1 MSRRNQQINV
11 KVPRKKVIASLEK
24 ALKKLE
30 SNWENQAQAEEKYQ
44 KELEKWKN
52 QLIAYAIKNMKK
64 ASNFR
69 ANYRSWN
76 NILNID
82 FDLVV
87 NSSTVPTEPKRTV
100 EVLQEYTYNES
111 HEEISN
117 AIRILQMCE
126 DEYISTATYG
136 QISKYL

>member
-1 MSRRNQQINV
+1 MRRRNQQINV

-44 KELEKWKN
+44 KEFEKWKN
-52 QLIAYAIKNMKK
+52 QLIAYAIKHMKK

-87 NSSTVPTEPKRTV
+87 NSSAVPKEPKRTV
-100 EVLQEYTYNES
+100 EVLQEYAYNES

-126 DEYISTATYG
+126 DEYVSTATYG